1 MWTTNLLIRGVFI
14 VCLVF
19 TSVIQL
25 YFYLPGDSVHG
36 YLYFDAPSVE
46 QVNVSSSNLTALNDK
61 ILIAAIDATPATKH
75 NVSSNVTTL
84 NNKIKTS
91 LTTYATPPVSKHDV
105 SSIETTRR
113 HNVMHNIS
121 FAEYLLDKDA
131 SSITR
136 KRLNR
141 LDSAIATAGLTN
153 KALSYNINNISSE
166 EVVHDEFAMKL
177 KHFRYNNYYFLNQTE
192 RNKAGVKNRVLPWSL
207 PQYDVNSSS
216 MKSSSEF
223 MKEFIDLKQSN
234 GIELPWMKA
243 KKTFTLTRKIHG
255 KTESIR
261 YDLPTPI
268 IVLNLPK
275 SGTTTL
281 NEYFLCGGVESTHT
295 FTEYTYDTLPRDRE
309 TRIGDCLRNNYFA
322 DSTSRPVAPLNKCAR
337 RRRLQQFGGG
347 YANYLAYSDIGTTGP
362 GLCYYS
368 TIHNGGLEHIAKYYP
383 NATLILLTRNTTDWY
398 KSIAKWSK
406 GRILSNWVDKCG
418 FGSANSKKN
427 ETYWRDFYDAHTQKI
442 RNFVLDHLSLNYI
455 EIQLESNTNSST
467 SQSLEYYTGINS
479 SCFLKCKPGGND
491 PCNKKQKK

>member
-1 MWTTNLLIRGVFI
+1 MWATNLLIRGVFI
-14 VCLVF
+14 ICLVL

-25 YFYLPGDSVHG
+25 YFYLPDNSYVHG
-36 YLYFDAPSVE
+36 YLEYFNAPLSG
-46 QVNVSSSNLTALNDK
+46 QV
-61 ILIAAIDATPATKH
+61 
-75 NVSSNVTTL
+75 NVSSNVTNR
-84 NNKIKTS
+84 NNTISSISVTTINNNVS
-91 LTTYATPPVSKHDV
+91 LTTYATPPVSKHDI

-113 HNVMHNIS
+113 HNISS
-121 FAEYLLDKDA
+121 FAEYILEKDA
-131 SSITR
+131 SSHTI

-141 LDSAIATAGLTN
+141 LDTALAFAGLTN
-153 KALSYNINNISSE
+153 KALSYDINVNNISSSE
-166 EVVHDEFAMKL
+166 EVNHDEFAIKL

-192 RNKAGVKNRVLPWSL
+192 RNKAIGVKNRVLPWSL
-207 PQYDVNSSS
+207 PQLYTNSSI
-216 MKSSSEF
+216 KPSSEF
-223 MKEFIDLKQSN
+223 MKEIIDLKERN

-243 KKTFTLTRKIHG
+243 KKTFTLTRKIHD

-322 DSTSRPVAPLNKCAR
+322 DSTSRPVAPLNKCAK

-362 GLCYYS
+362 GLCYYP
-368 TIHNGGLEHIAKYYP
+368 TIHNGGLEHIAKYY

-418 FGSANSKKN
+418 FGPANSKK
-427 ETYWRDFYDAHTQKI
+427 E
-442 RNFVLDHLSLNYI
+442 
-455 EIQLESNTNSST
+455 E
-467 SQSLEYYTGINS
+467 
-479 SCFLKCKPGGND
+479 
-491 PCNKKQKK
+491 